1 MINRNKKTH
10 SYDNAINDAHN
21 KVLTKFKRDYKIKR
35 YVSPHM
41 KEVKGLILNINDN
54 CNEKGK
60 NIPEKNINEKKDI
73 FTKKNKIK
81 NTNNSQIDK
90 SLKSLEKKEI
100 KLYMDN
106 NNDKILEKEKKVE
119 YKETKQINLYT
130 IQNKEKEKII
140 KNGKILC

>member
-21 KVLTKFKRDYKIKR
+21 KVLTKFKKDYKIKR

-41 KEVKGLILNINDN
+41 KEVKGLILNINDNINDN

-81 NTNNSQIDK
+81 NINNSQIDK

-106 NNDKILEKEKKVE
+106 NNDKISEKEKKVE

-130 IQNKEKEKII
+130 IQNKEEKQRII
-140 KNGKILC
+140 IH

>member
-106 NNDKILEKEKKVE
+106 NNDKILEKEKKRRR
-119 YKETKQINLYT
+119 K
-130 IQNKEKEKII
+130 
-140 KNGKILC
+140 